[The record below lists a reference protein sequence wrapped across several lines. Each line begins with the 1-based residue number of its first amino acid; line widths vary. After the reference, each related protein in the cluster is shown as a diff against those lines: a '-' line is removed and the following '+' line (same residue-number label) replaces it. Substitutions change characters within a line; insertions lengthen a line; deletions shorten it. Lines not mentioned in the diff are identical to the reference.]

1 MPDSFSDGS
10 DIETL
15 LTEQLAVLEVPE
27 PPQPLD
33 LHVRQRLNR
42 ILLIHHMLDFLFGA
56 VPRVFATLANPL
68 AHLIEH
74 TLTGRSRRTPPT
86 DDYPLEGNRN

>member
-1 MPDSFSDGS
+1 MNTSFSDGP

-27 PPQPLD
+27 PPQSLD

-42 ILLIHHMLDFLFGA
+42 ILLIHHLLDFLLGA
-56 VPRVFATLANPL
+56 VPRAFATLVNPL
-68 AHLIEH
+68 THLVEH

-86 DDYPLEGNRN
+86 DD